1 VAEEAKGESRETL
14 EQRVAT
20 QHRTA
25 AVLVLALTGSIV
37 AYVVLGFLLLGRASS
52 PVSSD
57 LRLPLYGAAAAVSL
71 AAIALRRVLLF
82 RFRLENI
89 ADRRGVTGVLKHLF
103 TVTVIGAALA
113 EAVGMIG
120 LIMVFFGGDQSDL
133 IRVAVVA
140 LVVML
145 YNYPRLRAWKQA
157 VEYFSVVRPRA
168 YESH

>member
-1 VAEEAKGESRETL
+1 M
-14 EQRVAT
+14 
-20 QHRTA
+20 
-25 AVLVLALTGSIV
+25 
-37 AYVVLGFLLLGRASS
+37 LGGASS
-52 PVSSD
+52 PGSSD
-57 LRLPLYGAAAAVSL
+57 LRLPLYGAAAACSL
-71 AAIALRRVLLF
+71 GAIALRRVLLL
-82 RFRLENI
+82 RFRLETI

-113 EAVGMIG
+113 EAVGIIG
-120 LIMVFFGGDQSDL
+120 LIMIFFGGDQSDL